1 MSFGISAGDLLSVIK
16 LSCQL
21 VKQYQELQQLE
32 RTLDGLVRECG
43 YATDLE

>member
-1 MSFGISAGDLLSVIK
+1 MSFGISAGDLLSV
-16 LSCQL
+16 SCQL